1 MLDVANFPL
10 LIAKFCGIPSN
21 SVGFCSGTQLIYLEL
36 VGNFIDILL
45 NLVRTIPDW
54 PLVEVKEYGRILLC
68 LVDY

>member
-1 MLDVANFPL
+1 MIDAANFTL

-36 VGNFIDILL
+36 VENFRDFLL

-54 PLVEVKEYGRILLC
+54 TLVEVKE
-68 LVDY
+68 